1 MDYPAT
7 VGTSSKVAL
16 VATFTAL
23 IVGSDF
29 ALAGIPNV
37 KLLDTV
43 VFLAAY
49 LFGFRIG
56 ASVGILSE
64 LIWSYV
70 SPWGTAGYIAPFLFL
85 GEVVFAVAG
94 YSAARFWSGEPVFRS
109 GKNFVF
115 GGLLALCAF
124 LWDLETDFGTALIVS
139 WPSVTVDKVEGFILL
154 GVPFMLSHEVSD
166 FLFGMLFVPIIII
179 LVPRL
184 APNHRI
190 GLRPFLRRNED

>member
-1 MDYPAT
+1 MGA
-7 VGTSSKVAL
+7 SSKVAL
-16 VATFTAL
+16 VAMFTAL

-37 KLLDTV
+37 KLLDTL

-49 LFGFRIG
+49 LLGFRIG

-85 GEVVFAVAG
+85 GEVIFALAG
-94 YSAARFWSGEPVFRS
+94 YSAARLWSGEPVFRS
-109 GKNFVF
+109 GKSLVF
-115 GGLLALCAF
+115 GGLLATCAF
-124 LWDLETDFGTALIVS
+124 LWDLETNIGTALIAS
-139 WPSVTVDKVEGFILL
+139 WPSVTTAKVGLFILA

-166 FLFGMLFVPIIII
+166 FLFGMFFVPIVIL

-184 APNHRI
+184 VPGHRI
-190 GLRPFLRRNED
+190 GPRPFLGRNED